1 MSRLLLNFA
10 DRELNDFRWAVE
22 DPASQASPLEW
33 QYANASEL
41 AAVTAAHRIPVVILI
56 PQQCVL
62 MTSVDLPQ
70 KPSRQIIAAIGYQ
83 VEDRLAQD
91 VDSQHFALGDTS
103 VNPVQVVVVEKAI
116 MKRCLELCDEH
127 DLRLAQIIPE
137 LFLCP
142 WSESTIRIIDGYQ
155 GLLLR
160 YDQFLGFSCARETL
174 PDMLKLIKQQG
185 EINEIIYYA
194 ASEQDTEGSPVEIFD
209 PDIITRPM
217 PAFTLLDTAV
227 IDLQQREFQPS
238 SAWKE
243 IARPWKWIAIIAG
256 VLTLSFAYNKAI
268 ALQQLESDLND
279 IEAKQYQLVK
289 PYLPVSTGPDAD
301 LKKILINQLKQQ
313 QSSQVEIGFLSMLVK
328 FSDARVA
335 FKSVEVS
342 RISYQKEQLN
352 IDLQS
357 SQLSDIEAL
366 QVAVEK
372 QGIKARLQDLNIRP
386 DLISGRLVLSGDVD
400 V

>member
-1 MSRLLLNFA
+1 MSRLLLNFS
-10 DRELNDFRWAVE
+10 DRELDDFRWAIDAPGSE
-22 DPASQASPLEW
+22 AGQFDW
-33 QYANASEL
+33 QYASASEL

-70 KPSRQIIAAIGYQ
+70 KPNRQIIAAIGYQ
-83 VEDRLAQD
+83 VEDQLAQD
-91 VDSQHFALGDTS
+91 VDSQHFALGDTNA
-103 VNPVQVVVVEKAI
+103 NPVQVAVVEKAI

-127 DLRLAQIIPE
+127 GLRLAQIIPE

-142 WSESTIRIIDGYQ
+142 WSESTISIVDGYQ

-160 YDQFLGFSCARETL
+160 YGQFQGFTCARETL
-174 PDMLKLIKQQG
+174 PDMLKLIKQQREII
-185 EINEIIYYA
+185 EINYFTDSPQENG
-194 ASEQDTEGSPVEIFD
+194 GSPIEACD
-209 PDIITRPM
+209 RDIVTRPM
-217 PAFTLLDTAV
+217 PALSLLDTPV

-243 IARPWKWIAIIAG
+243 VARPWKWVAIIAG

-268 ALQQLESDLND
+268 ALQEMESNLKE

-289 PYLPVSTGPDAD
+289 PYLPASTGPDAN
-301 LKKILINQLKQQ
+301 LKKLLINQLKQQ
-313 QSSQVEIGFLSMLVK
+313 QSSQVEKGFLSMLVK
-328 FSDARVA
+328 FSDARIA
-335 FKSVEVS
+335 FKGVEVS
-342 RISYQKEQLN
+342 RVSYQKKQLN

-357 SQLSDIEAL
+357 SKLSDIEAL

-372 QGIKARLQDLNIRP
+372 QGIKASLQDLNIRP
-386 DLISGRLVLSGDVD
+386 DLISGRLILSGDSD